1 MFFEEAKN
9 FGCYNQLILAQFFR
23 ELYEE
28 RNDSYLIQDNT
39 MGHREYF

>member
-9 FGCYNQLILAQFFR
+9 VGCYNQLILAHFFR
-23 ELYEE
+23 ELCEE
-28 RNDSYLIQDNT
+28 RNDRYLIQDST